1 MLASSATSIADSG
14 ESGGAT
20 VDTVLEDERRLTG
33 MGYKQELKYVVH
45 RPLAPRDDPLTGYG
59 VGQAR
64 VDPATGK
71 WTMRNSLGS
80 ITIRTLR

>member
-1 MLASSATSIADSG
+1 
-14 ESGGAT
+14 
-20 VDTVLEDERRLTG
+20 

-45 RPLAPRDDPLTGYG
+45 RPRPPRDDPLTGYG
-59 VGQAR
+59 VEQAR

-71 WTMRNSLGS
+71 WNMRNSLGS